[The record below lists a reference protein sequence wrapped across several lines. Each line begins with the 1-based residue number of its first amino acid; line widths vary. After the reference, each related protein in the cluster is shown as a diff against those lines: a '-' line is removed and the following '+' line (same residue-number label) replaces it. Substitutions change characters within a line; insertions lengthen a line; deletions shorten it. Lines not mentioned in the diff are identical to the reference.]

1 MSELT
6 SESIAVDDALSA
18 MEYAWDQG
26 WTDGLPIVP
35 PTPALVRRFLD
46 YAELDPGEVVGV
58 YQVRN
63 RAVTAEKVAIN
74 AVMAGCKPEYMPV
87 VTAAIEA
94 VTDPEFHLNH
104 IASTSSPW
112 PAFMVNG
119 PIAREIGL
127 NNGMYVLGPG
137 NRANATIGRAVSLTL
152 ANCLDARVG
161 GVQQGTM
168 GNPCRMGGMVVAE
181 IEDTPWEPLSS
192 LAGFEPGVNAITAF
206 GAMEP
211 PVDIRVYGMPHVTT
225 AEGLSSVLAEYLGEG
240 YFAPGPHMI
249 LVSPSWQRPYL
260 EEGWT
265 KHDLVR
271 YLEENAK
278 TTVARLKKIGRWSLY
293 MAQQADPKTAEQ
305 ALSGEQFNS
314 LNRSNKN
321 GVPIIDPGDDQRFV
335 YHARSSRKTEYL
347 IGVAGG
353 DVGAFAVIIKPYPIG
368 PNLVIKPIKR
378 PAGAKT
384 S

>member
-1 MSELT
+1 
-6 SESIAVDDALSA
+6 
-18 MEYAWDQG
+18 
-26 WTDGLPIVP
+26 
-35 PTPALVRRFLD
+35 
-46 YAELDPGEVVGV
+46 
-58 YQVRN
+58 
-63 RAVTAEKVAIN
+63 
-74 AVMAGCKPEYMPV
+74 
-87 VTAAIEA
+87 
-94 VTDPEFHLNH
+94 
-104 IASTSSPW
+104 
-112 PAFMVNG
+112 
-119 PIAREIGL
+119 
-127 NNGMYVLGPG
+127 
-137 NRANATIGRAVSLTL
+137 
-152 ANCLDARVG
+152 
-161 GVQQGTM
+161 M

-265 KHDLVR
+265 KRDLVR

-321 GVPIIDPGDDQRFV
+321 GVPIIDPGDHERFV

-347 IGVAGG
+347 IGVTGG